1 MKADDFPCDKE
12 ILPVNKT
19 PAFSYIFTRMKYI
32 LILLFS
38 SASFVSQG
46 QSSKLKQY
54 IFNPQN
60 QHRWLK
66 EYRELLSIPNVFG
79 DSVNILRNANFL
91 KDMLTQR
98 GVKSQLLYSGK
109 KNSAPVVYGEILT
122 PGAKTTLAFYAHY
135 DGQPV
140 NPKQWADGL
149 SPFTPVLMSDRLDKG
164 GNIIPFPADSEPIN
178 PMWRLYGR
186 GSADDKAGVF
196 SIITAYESIVSA
208 GMKPTVN
215 IKFFFEGEEE
225 AGSVY
230 LDEIFKKYKDLLKA
244 DLWVISDGPRHIS
257 GRKQVL
263 FGVRGDVNIDL
274 TVYGAKRPLH
284 SGNYG
289 NWAPNPAMRLV
300 QLLAGMKDKDGMVTI
315 NGFYDDVI
323 PLTESEK
330 KAIARIPDVESTLK
344 KDLALSV
351 PDGNGKSMMELLNLP
366 TLNINGIQS
375 ANIGSMA
382 ANIIPTEA
390 TAVLDLRLVLGNDVD
405 RQINKVLAYITTQGY
420 HVIDHN
426 PSDEERIKYPLLAK
440 VVKRGAGY
448 NAQRTPMDLPLAQKV
463 IAAIDATVKDDVITV
478 PSLGGSL
485 PLYLFEKYLNS
496 KPITVPIVNYDNN
509 QHAENENV
517 ILNYIWEG
525 IETMAVIMMMK

>member
-1 MKADDFPCDKE
+1 
-12 ILPVNKT
+12 
-19 PAFSYIFTRMKYI
+19 MKYL
-32 LILLFS
+32 LILLVSLTAVFS
-38 SASFVSQG
+38 HG
-46 QSSKLKQY
+46 QPTNLKQY
-54 IFNPQN
+54 VFNSKN

-79 DSVNILRNANFL
+79 DSVNILRNANLL
-91 KDMLTQR
+91 KDMLTRR

-140 NPKQWADGL
+140 NPKQWAEGL
-149 SPFTPVLMSDRLDKG
+149 SPFTPILMSDRLDKG
-164 GNIIPFPADSEPIN
+164 GKIIPFPGENDPID

-196 SIITAYESIVSA
+196 AIIAAYESIIAS

-230 LDEIFKKYKDLLKA
+230 LDEIFKKYKDILKT
-244 DLWVISDGPRHIS
+244 DLWVICDGPRHIS

-300 QLLAGMKDKDGMVTI
+300 QLLAGMKDRDGMVTI
-315 NGFYDDVI
+315 DGFYDDVI

-330 KAIARIPDVESTLK
+330 KAISNIPSVESALK
-344 KDLALSV
+344 QDLALAR

-382 ANIIPTEA
+382 AN
-390 TAVLDLRLVLGNDVD
+390 
-405 RQINKVLAYITTQGY
+405 
-420 HVIDHN
+420 
-426 PSDEERIKYPLLAK
+426 
-440 VVKRGAGY
+440 
-448 NAQRTPMDLPLAQKV
+448 
-463 IAAIDATVKDDVITV
+463 
-478 PSLGGSL
+478 
-485 PLYLFEKYLNS
+485 
-496 KPITVPIVNYDNN
+496 
-509 QHAENENV
+509 
-517 ILNYIWEG
+517 
-525 IETMAVIMMMK
+525 

>member
-1 MKADDFPCDKE
+1 MGEVVPSFGISFESSFIKLTFTLLYFMKYFYTLLV
-12 ILPVNKT
+12 ILPSV
-19 PAFSYIFTRMKYI
+19 
-32 LILLFS
+32 
-38 SASFVSQG
+38 FVYG
-46 QSSKLKQY
+46 QPTKLKQY
-54 IFNPQN
+54 ISSTKN
-60 QHRWLK
+60 QHRWLN
-66 EYRELLSIPNVFG
+66 EYRELLSIPNVYG
-79 DSVNILRNANFL
+79 DSVNILRNANTL
-91 KDMLTQR
+91 KDMLTRR
-98 GVKSQLLYSGK
+98 GVKSQLLFSGK

-122 PGAKTTLAFYAHY
+122 PGAKTTLSFYAHY

-140 NPKQWADGL
+140 NPKQWAEGL

-164 GNIIPFPADSEPIN
+164 GKIIPFPNDNDPID
-178 PMWRLYGR
+178 PKWRLYGR

-196 SIITAYESIVSA
+196 AIIAAYESVIAS

-230 LDEIFKKYKDLLKA
+230 LDEIFKKYKDILKT
-244 DLWVISDGPRHIS
+244 DLWVICDGPRHIS

-263 FGVRGDVNIDL
+263 FGVRGDVNVDL

-330 KAIARIPDVESTLK
+330 KAISSIPSVENTLK
-344 KDLALSV
+344 QDLALAL

-382 ANIIPTEA
+382 ANIIPIEA

-405 RQINKVLAYITTQGY
+405 RQINKVITHITDQGY
-420 HVIDHN
+420 HVIDHS
-426 PSDEERIKYPLLAK
+426 PSDEERLKYPLLAK

-448 NAQRTPMDLPLAQKV
+448 NAQRTPMDLPLARKV
-463 IAAIDATVKDDVITV
+463 IKAIDSTVEEDVITV

-485 PLYLFEKYLNS
+485 PLYLFEKYLDS